1 MRRARPLL
9 GTFVEIAV
17 ADAALPAM
25 HAAMDAAYAVVRQVH
40 ELMSFHEEGSDV
52 SRVNR
57 EAWGKAGSRACPDVS
72 GSTNRD

>member
-25 HAAMDAAYAVVRQVH
+25 HAAMEAHLRSCAKS
-40 ELMSFHEEGSDV
+40 MS
-52 SRVNR
+52 
-57 EAWGKAGSRACPDVS
+57 
-72 GSTNRD
+72 